1 MYLPSQ
7 FNSINRSDAIA
18 LMRGYPLASL
28 ISVDDAG
35 LPFVTH
41 LPLHLQEPDANRSGE
56 INWLL
61 LGHVAKANPHW
72 HYLQTRPQA
81 VVTFMGPQAYLSP
94 TVYPDLVRVPT
105 WNYLALHCTVQ
116 TRLIESPGEIEAL
129 LQKLI
134 ADHEPAYA
142 AQWRELDAG
151 YQEQMLSAV
160 VGFELQVTNWQ
171 CKLKLNQHR
180 PESHAAMQAQYASGN
195 DNVRALALWM
205 ERLGIAPPANR
216 RTS

>member
-7 FNSINRSDAIA
+7 FNSINGSDAIA

-41 LPLHLQEPDANRSGE
+41 LPLHLQEPDANRSDE
-56 INWLL
+56 KKWLL

-94 TVYPDLVRVPT
+94 SVYPDLTRVPS

-116 TRLIESPGEIEAL
+116 ATLIEDPSEKEAL
-129 LQKLI
+129 LQQLI
-134 ADHEPAYA
+134 ADHELAYA
-142 AQWRELDAG
+142 EQWNTLASDYRLK
-151 YQEQMLSAV
+151 MLAAI
-160 VGFELQVTNWQ
+160 VGFKLQVTAWQ

-180 PESHAAMQAQYASGN
+180 PESHNRMHQIYASGN
-195 DNVRALALWM
+195 DDERALADWLV
-205 ERLGIAPPANR
+205 RLGLAPKTSVLPA
-216 RTS
+216 